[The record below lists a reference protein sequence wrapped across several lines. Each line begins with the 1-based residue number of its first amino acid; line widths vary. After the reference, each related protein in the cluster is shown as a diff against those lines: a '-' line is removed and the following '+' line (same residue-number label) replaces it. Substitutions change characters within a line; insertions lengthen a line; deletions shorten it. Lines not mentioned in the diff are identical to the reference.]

1 MEETS
6 TNELTAE
13 SIMRKSLVAGLHRPL
28 RLRQTGSKSYF
39 LPLSS
44 AAFSTNQI
52 YLMCSQKKT
61 TQHTHTHT
69 SYCVN
74 QTALQSQHFFP
85 SGCFLHHADGRSSF
99 DVLPL
104 CDLPLYVRQCF

>member
-1 MEETS
+1 MDETS

-13 SIMRKSLVAGLHRPL
+13 SIMRNSLVADLHWPL

-69 SYCVN
+69 HQLLCESDCTSV
-74 QTALQSQHFFP
+74 TAF
-85 SGCFLHHADGRSSF
+85 
-99 DVLPL
+99 LPL
-104 CDLPLYVRQCF
+104 RLLPPSR